1 VPRPSLFGGT
11 VLAVACSG
19 IVATAACGLVTGLA
33 GLKEGPCAGV
43 CDGGGNSKQGE
54 DAAQDGISPDGA
66 ADAAESPESGNDAA
80 PSEASEAGD
89 VADTS
94 PGELDVTPPLDAGVP
109 ETSDAESKDAIG
121 PADAARETA
130 GTCQS
135 NVLVPTGATASSLEG
150 DAGLFPANNA
160 IDGNLTT
167 RWASAQGVDPQS
179 IVIDYGAP
187 VFVDRV
193 QILWETACATN
204 FTLDISND
212 MASWSSFKTVTG
224 NMQGGPSTTD
234 WTTAADYV
242 GLTAVGRYLRVNG
255 TMRCTIYGYSIWEMR
270 AFGDRDAKCHP

>member
-1 VPRPSLFGGT
+1 M
-11 VLAVACSG
+11 
-19 IVATAACGLVTGLA
+19 
-33 GLKEGPCAGV
+33 
-43 CDGGGNSKQGE
+43 
-54 DAAQDGISPDGA
+54 SPDGA
-66 ADAAESPESGNDAA
+66 PDAAETPEGGNEAA
-80 PSEASEAGD
+80 PSDAAEASD

-94 PGELDVTPPLDAGVP
+94 PGELDGPSPLDVGVS
-109 ETSDAESKDAIG
+109 EASDAEGKDAIG

-135 NVLVPTGATASSLEG
+135 NVLVPTRATASSLEG
-150 DAGLFPANNA
+150 DAGLFPATNA
-160 IDGNLTT
+160 IDGNFTT

-193 QILWETACATN
+193 QILWESACARDYM
-204 FTLDISND
+204 LEISND
-212 MASWSSFKTVTG
+212 MTSWTSFKTVTG
-224 NMQGGPSTTD
+224 NMQGGPSSTD
-234 WTTAADYV
+234 WTTAVDYV